1 MDPGEGKLSPPKG
14 GHRTPKSA
22 AIAAARPSIP
32 RPRGPITSD
41 LIEHLGSKSKASLPD
56 LGSVS
61 DPLADDDLQLALY
74 LCYELH
80 YRGLEGVTP
89 DWEWSPRL
97 LEFRSALE
105 GMFLE
110 ALLAEIGPP
119 DQPRGDVGGLV
130 FELVEADDAP
140 SLSAYIERSA
150 SLEEFREF
158 VIHRSAYQLKEA
170 DPHSWAIPRLAGGPK
185 AALVEVQADEYGGG
199 DPDRVHATLFAR
211 TMDAIGLDSGYGAYL
226 DRLPGTTL
234 ATVNLMSL
242 FGLHRRWRGAIV
254 GHLAAFEVSSPRP
267 NGRYANGLRRLGFDA
282 PATEFFD
289 EHVEADSVHENIAA
303 YDLAGGLAALEPE
316 LAGDIIFGVRALL
329 LLEGRFSEL
338 LLDAWQL
345 GESSLLGVAPR

>member
-1 MDPGEGKLSPPKG
+1 VIDDAEQTAETSGAVASP
-14 GHRTPKSA
+14 TPSL
-22 AIAAARPSIP
+22 PD
-32 RPRGPITSD
+32 PRGPITAE
-41 LIEHLGSKSKASLPD
+41 LFEQLGSEPPKAMRPD
-56 LGSVS
+56 LSSVR

-74 LCYELH
+74 ACYELH
-80 YRGLEGVTP
+80 YRGLEGVFP
-89 DWEWSPRL
+89 DCEWSPRL
-97 LEFRSALE
+97 LEFRSTLE
-105 GMFLE
+105 GAMLE
-110 ALLAEIGPP
+110 ALVEEVGPP
-119 DQPRGDVGGLV
+119 RVPRGVVGELV
-130 FELVEADDAP
+130 FELVESDDAP

-170 DPHSWAIPRLAGGPK
+170 DPHSWAIPRLAGSPK

-211 TMDAIGLDSGYGAYL
+211 SMDALGLDSTYGAYL
-226 DRLPGTTL
+226 NRIPGTTL

-254 GHLAAFEVSSPRP
+254 GHLAAFEVSSPLS
-267 NGRYANGLRRLGFDA
+267 NGRYAKGLRRLGFGA
-282 PATEFFD
+282 QATEFFD

-303 YDLAGGLAALEPE
+303 YDLAGGLAAQEPE
-316 LAGDIIFGVRALL
+316 IAGDIVFGIRALL

-345 GESSLLGVAPR
+345 DEISLLNVART